1 MKKIYQIFKVKLLNN
16 VAKIQPQALIVTNE
30 KFKFLEVNTFQRIM
44 GKGKYGKFLLLSK
57 SKGFSSHFHLF
68 FFERIRRKNIGETI
82 KAKGG
87 IKQLRNNKRK
97 TLNSSV
103 IKENKIKRRKII
115 FIIIFFFFYYLDMRK
130 RR

>member
-1 MKKIYQIFKVKLLNN
+1 MKKIYKIFKVKLLNN

-68 FFERIRRKNIGETI
+68 FFERIRRKKYRRNHKSKRRHQTTE
-82 KAKGG
+82 
-87 IKQLRNNKRK
+87 KQQKENFKFLSHKRK
-97 TLNSSV
+97 
-103 IKENKIKRRKII
+103 
-115 FIIIFFFFYYLDMRK
+115 
-130 RR
+130 